1 MPTSKITSIVLYVLM
16 GVSVILAGWFFFGG
30 YVEGTKGTNIA
41 EPNNTA
47 WILIWAVVLFV
58 IAALVALIF
67 PAVFYI
73 MNPKHIVRNLI
84 FLGVIAV
91 VIFVSYQLASDEI
104 LDLVN
109 YNGPDNVPGTLR
121 LADTGLFI
129 TYLLGAAAFLL
140 IIISEIYRAFK

>member
-1 MPTSKITSIVLYVLM
+1 MSTSKITSIVLYVLM

-30 YVEGTKGTNIA
+30 FVEGTKGTNIA

-73 MNPKHIVRNLI
+73 MNPRHIVRNII
-84 FLGVIAV
+84 FLGVVAL
-91 VIFVSYQLASDEI
+91 VIFISYQLASDEI
-104 LDLVN
+104 LNLVN
-109 YNGPDNVPGTLR
+109 YNGPDNVPGTLK
-121 LADTGLFI
+121 LADTGLFV
-129 TYLLGAAAFLL
+129 TYLLGAVAFLL
-140 IIISEIYRAFK
+140 IIFSEIYRAFK